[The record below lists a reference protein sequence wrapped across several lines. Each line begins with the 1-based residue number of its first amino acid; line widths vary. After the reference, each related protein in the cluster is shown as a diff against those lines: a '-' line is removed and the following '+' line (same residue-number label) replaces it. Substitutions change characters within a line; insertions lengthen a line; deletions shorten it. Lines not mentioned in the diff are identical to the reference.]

1 MATKYPSQ
9 IDNTSTL
16 PKVVDNS
23 TPIKASTVNNLRDA
37 IINIESELGIKPS
50 SVYGT
55 VRARLDYLENILNVS
70 QTILLANDL
79 GGTAS
84 LPKVIGIQGNPISSV
99 DPDIGQVLTWNGSI
113 WLPLDPDSPIEF
125 SGDLSGTDTN
135 QLVVGLNGYPI
146 ASYTPS
152 NNDVLQYSLSG
163 SEWISKQLNLDTIN
177 PPLGVTIDSNKY
189 VEVGETVTPILNNTY
204 NFTPTA
210 ILFSDSEGNSNVL
223 ISPPYDTITSPYAYT
238 KSNYGDTVT
247 ITLTMTDGINT
258 ETETFTITWVQKV
271 YYGVA
276 PSAPLTELFVLNLDN
291 SKLYY
296 DIDEIGPLGF
306 EIPSGYLCFAI
317 RSAHNNLFFTLNKIP
332 GGFTNVGDVSV
343 TNANGF
349 AENYTIFRTDNA
361 ALGDSLLEIESADFD
376 LIPYVP

>member
-16 PKVVDNS
+16 PRVVDNS
-23 TPIKASTVNNLRDA
+23 TPIKASTINNLRDV
-37 IINIESELGIKPS
+37 IISIESELGVKPS

-55 VRARLDYLENILNVS
+55 VKARLDYLEGILNTS
-70 QTILLANDL
+70 QIISLSNDL

-84 LPKVIGIQGNPISSV
+84 LPKVIGIQGNPVSSI
-99 DPDIGQVLTWNGSI
+99 DPESGQVLTWNGSVWI
-113 WLPLDPDSPIEF
+113 PLDPDSPIEF
-125 SGDLSGTDTN
+125 NGDLSGTDTN
-135 QLVVGLNGYPI
+135 QSVVGLKGYPI
-146 ASYTPS
+146 ATYSPAD
-152 NNDVLQYSLSG
+152 NDVLQYSFSN
-163 SEWISKQLNLDTIN
+163 SEWICKQLNLGTIT
-177 PPLGVTIDSNKY
+177 PPLGVTINSDQY
-189 VEVGETVTPILNNTY
+189 VEVGATITPVLTNTY

-210 ILFSDSEGNSNVL
+210 ILFSDTEGHTGTL
-223 ISPPYDTITSPYAYT
+223 ISPPYNTITSPYSYT
-238 KSNYGDTVT
+238 KTNYGDTVT

-258 ETETFTITWVQKV
+258 ETETFTIRWVQKV

-296 DIDEIGPLGF
+296 DVSEIGPLGF

-343 TNANGF
+343 TNTNGF
-349 AENYTIFRTDNA
+349 AENYTIFRTDNQ